1 MDYSLPGFSVHG
13 SGLPCPPK
21 GNIPDPGIKPMSL
34 MSAALAGGFFTTS
47 PTWEATLE
55 PWAPNISHYAF
66 KISFIGTFDSTAP
79 PGVIQELGM
88 DLIDQ
93 KLCGDTPEGGCD
105 GDLPHPC
112 LTVPGDSWHT
122 LGRQQ

>member
-1 MDYSLPGFSVHG
+1 
-13 SGLPCPPK
+13 
-21 GNIPDPGIKPMSL
+21 MSL

-66 KISFIGTFDSTAP
+66 KISFLGTFDSTAP

-112 LTVPGDSWHT
+112 LTVPGDSGIHW
-122 LGRQQ
+122 GDSSEIARF